1 MYYFVLY
8 IFHNLLSSGGGRVRV
23 TLWFVT
29 IWILYRS
36 ERGHESLGVKSSG
49 LNLIC
54 GRCQWSATQTV
65 WNVEAGTPI
74 QARWPTYYLKLNN
87 VTLLWSSEQCCVL
100 SAFSGDLL
108 CGSFTSLIT
117 RSFRILYYWNMW
129 AAELFSITTHYGM
142 RLFKAQLVVQ
152 NTLPKQLV
160 KQKVLL
166 LRKALSTSFVCLSM
180 SVYRVR

>member
-1 MYYFVLY
+1 MYYFVLH
-8 IFHNLLSSGGGRVRV
+8 IIHNLLSSGGDRVRV
-23 TLWFVT
+23 THWFVT
-29 IWILYRS
+29 IRTLYRS
-36 ERGHESLGVKSSG
+36 ERCHESLGVKISG
-49 LNLIC
+49 LKLIC
-54 GRCQWSATQTV
+54 GRCQRSATQIV

-100 SAFSGDLL
+100 SAFSEDQL

-117 RSFRILYYWNMW
+117 RSFRIFYYWNMW
-129 AAELFSITTHYGM
+129 AAELFSIPTLDGI

-160 KQKVLL
+160 KAKSPVI
-166 LRKALSTSFVCLSM
+166 TSSAKHIVCLF
-180 SVYRVR
+180 VYEYLQG